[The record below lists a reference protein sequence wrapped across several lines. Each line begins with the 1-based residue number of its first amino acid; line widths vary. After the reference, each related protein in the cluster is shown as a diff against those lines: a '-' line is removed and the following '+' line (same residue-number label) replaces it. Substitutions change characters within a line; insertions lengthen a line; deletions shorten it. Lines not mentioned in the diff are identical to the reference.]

1 MPTLNGQGCSFAQ
14 GNLGSATSIG
24 LAGQEFAISYGEI
37 TTSGGLVIR
46 PEPDYEIAAYTV
58 NGSVVVTDWLQSAFI
73 HMATDQQPV
82 SDRAEEVFCNNRVAT
97 GVLMAE
103 VDSCVVQPK
112 RIH

>member
-1 MPTLNGQGCSFAQ
+1 MPWYSRNPNA
-14 GNLGSATSIG
+14 GSYWKSGDPST
-24 LAGQEFAISYGEI
+24 F
-37 TTSGGLVIR
+37 SGGGGGVSVGLT
-46 PEPDYEIAAYTV
+46 EIAAYTV